1 MTSKFGVVVKA
12 DPRSDI
18 PFICQIN
25 FILQIESGIVDVNTI
40 RNLFCRSIIERIIV
54 VFCNFISIPIHA
66 ASDCLFLSRICQLIG
81 NADRLHSHRPGLSV
95 SIPRFVVVILKI
107 DFGTIDRE
115 LIG

>member
-40 RNLFCRSIIERIIV
+40 GDLFCRSIIEWKIV
-54 VFCNFISIPIHA
+54 ILGDFVFILVKTA
-66 ASDCLFLSRICQLIG
+66 GDGLFVGGIGQLIG
-81 NADRLHSHRPGLSV
+81 HADCFHAHGP
-95 SIPRFVVVILKI
+95 
-107 DFGTIDRE
+107 
-115 LIG
+115 